1 MELNWQWAFFFVMIS
16 NGIVFLF
23 SILQIVFDR
32 YYFFILFILYGL
44 LFFSLLSLFLFHRYT
59 FSSEDLVRTFKKTLK
74 GGLYHFKCPHC
85 NGIFAIKES
94 MYIDKK
100 SVIMTCPDCGR
111 LARIPPMPPV
121 IKAVI
126 PTKKS
131 GNVRFQCQRCGE
143 SIKVWAEGTM
153 IHPTLKVFSCPFC
166 GNEKPLKRF

>member
-1 MELNWQWAFFFVMIS
+1 MELNWRWAFFFVMIS

-23 SILQIVFDR
+23 SIWQIIFDR
-32 YYFFILFILYGL
+32 YYVSVLIILYSS
-44 LFFSLLSLFLFHRYT
+44 LFFSLAFLFLFHH
-59 FSSEDLVRTFKKTLK
+59 FSSSEDIVRSFKKTLK

-85 NGIFAIKES
+85 HGIFAIKES

-166 GNEKPLKRF
+166 GSEKPLKRF